1 MKVWRRASVT
11 LMRAIATT
19 TERSSASLN
28 QRKQTKTTLTG
39 RINDERS

>member
-19 TERSSASLN
+19 IDRTQRRVTEPAETNKDNSDGEN
-28 QRKQTKTTLTG
+28 Q
-39 RINDERS
+39 